1 MDPSLSDKH
10 EIPPYQT
17 KQPIVSECTVIEA
30 IQQRTP
36 GNSFVHQPCS
46 VSVKVSPFHSFH
58 VGCFPHSRDFA
69 VASAKQLIGLLKS
82 HVEGNEDR
90 FYDLALQLAVAEEQ
104 KGHTRLA
111 EQLRQWVEAGQAPKT
126 NFRSSTPIARPRG
139 ELGSMIGTTYP
150 ETILNDLIL
159 PDSIFLELKQLVTEF
174 HKRTMLEK
182 SGLSPRQ
189 KLLLVGPSG
198 TGKTMTASALAGQ
211 LKYPLYSVLLHGL
224 ISKYMGETAAK
235 LSAIFEAIKTQ
246 RGVYLLDEI
255 DALAASRDNAS
266 DVGEARRILN
276 SFLQFLD
283 EDTGPSIVVAT
294 TNLPEFLDRALL
306 RRFDIVLP
314 YDFPTAHSIKLAMS
328 RRLLAFDVKDVQWD
342 QIVGHASGLSA
353 SDVIQAAT
361 DAARRAVLRSR
372 EKISTKELVQSI
384 NRRKE
389 LQELT
394 SAVGKPK

>member
-1 MDPSLSDKH
+1 MGRSWS
-10 EIPPYQT
+10 
-17 KQPIVSECTVIEA
+17 
-30 IQQRTP
+30 
-36 GNSFVHQPCS
+36 
-46 VSVKVSPFHSFH
+46 
-58 VGCFPHSRDFA
+58 
-69 VASAKQLIGLLKS
+69 SAKDKFPVTDTHSQAQRRTRVNDWHDLPRNHTKRPYS
-82 HVEGNEDR
+82 SR
-90 FYDLALQLAVAEEQ
+90 FYFFGTEATGDRVSQTYNVGEKWIIASPEVAFGWTAWNRKNNDCLCFGRAVEVS
-104 KGHTRLA
+104 TLFSF
-111 EQLRQWVEAGQAPKT
+111 APWAYIKK
-126 NFRSSTPIARPRG
+126 NMS
-139 ELGSMIGTTYP
+139 
-150 ETILNDLIL
+150 
-159 PDSIFLELKQLVTEF
+159 
-174 HKRTMLEK
+174 
-182 SGLSPRQ
+182 
-189 KLLLVGPSG
+189 
-198 TGKTMTASALAGQ
+198 
-211 LKYPLYSVLLHGL
+211 
-224 ISKYMGETAAK
+224 ETAAK

-294 TNLPEFLDRALL
+294 TNLPEILDRALL

-394 SAVGKPK
+394 SAVGRPK

>member
-1 MDPSLSDKH
+1 MLAL
-10 EIPPYQT
+10 QR
-17 KQPIVSECTVIEA
+17 
-30 IQQRTP
+30 RTP
-36 GNSFVHQPCS
+36 GNSHIHRPCS
-46 VSVKVSPFHSFH
+46 VSAKVSPFSNIH
-58 VGCFPHSRDFA
+58 VSCFPHLRDLA

-90 FYDLALQLAVAEEQ
+90 FYDLALQLAAAEEQ

-126 NFRSSTPIARPRG
+126 NFRSPTPIARPRG

-159 PDSIFLELKQLVTEF
+159 PDSTFLELKQLVTEF

-182 SGLSPRQ
+182 NGLLPRQ

-211 LKYPLYSVLLHGL
+211 LKYPLYSVLLHGF

-283 EDTGPSIVVAT
+283 EDTGPSIVVPT
-294 TNLPEFLDRALL
+294 TNLPKILDSALL

-314 YDFPTAHSIKLAMS
+314 YDPPTAPSIKLAMS
-328 RRLLAFDVKDVQWD
+328 RSLIAFDVTDVQWD
-342 QIVGHASGLSA
+342 QIVDHANGLST
-353 SDVIQAAT
+353 SSVIHAAK
-361 DAARRAVLRSR
+361 DAARRAVLGSR
-372 EKISTKELVQSI
+372 KKISTDELLQSI

-394 SAVGKPK
+394 SAVGRSN